1 MPRSVKTA
9 PAVLTDRVLTKN
21 QCFGISDVVYSVP
34 VIEEFGYTGGPVEG
48 KGAIP
53 ARVLGTWGD
62 YYRIVCDEGEGIAR
76 KKASAFHGRPDAVI
90 PTTGDFVAL
99 KWNPHGESRIL
110 ATLPRHSKFERTDPS
125 SSGRKAQVIAVNF
138 DTLFFL
144 TSVNQNFNVRR
155 MERFLSLG
163 RASGA
168 PVVVL
173 LTKSDLVGKR
183 ELAEYL
189 AEARAHA
196 GGAEVLAI
204 SSLDGSGLDALAPYV
219 QPRQTLAFIGSSG
232 VGKSSLVNA
241 LAGDEL
247 MPTLEIREWD
257 AKGRHTTTER
267 ELVKLPNGTLVIDT
281 PGMREIGMFE
291 ADEGIADAFSDVE
304 EIVRQCRFSDCRH
317 DTEPGCAVKAALAAG
332 TLPEDRWLAYRRLKA
347 ESAREE
353 LQRAQ
358 STHRYRK

>member
-1 MPRSVKTA
+1 M
-9 PAVLTDRVLTKN
+9 
-21 QCFGISDVVYSVP
+21 
-34 VIEEFGYTGGPVEG
+34 IEDYGYTGGAVEG
-48 KGAIP
+48 KGAVP

-62 YYRIVCDEGEGIAR
+62 YYRVVCDAGEGVAR
-76 KKASAFHGRPDAVI
+76 KKASAFHANPNAVI

-99 KWNPHGESRIL
+99 KWNPSGESRIL

-125 SSGRKAQVIAVNF
+125 SSGRRAQVIAVNF

-144 TSVNQNFNVRR
+144 TSVNQNFSVRR
-155 MERFLSLG
+155 LERFLSLG
-163 RASGA
+163 CTSGA

-173 LTKSDLVGKR
+173 LTKSDLVGAR
-183 ELAEYL
+183 ELETYL
-189 AEARAHA
+189 AAARAHA
-196 GGAEVLAI
+196 GGAEVIAI
-204 SSLDGSGLDALAPYV
+204 SSLNGTGLDALRPYA
-219 QPRQTLAFIGSSG
+219 QPRRTLAFIGSSG

-241 LAGDEL
+241 LAGDTL

-267 ELVKLPNGTLVIDT
+267 ELVMLPSGTMVIDT

-291 ADEGIADAFSDVE
+291 ANEGIADAFADVE
-304 EIVRQCRFSDCRH
+304 ALTRQCRFSDCRH
-317 DTEPGCAVKAALAAG
+317 DTEPGCAVKAARAAG
-332 TLPEDRWLAYRRLKA
+332 TLPEDRWLAYQRLKA

-353 LQRAQ
+353 LQRAA

>member
-1 MPRSVKTA
+1 M
-9 PAVLTDRVLTKN
+9 
-21 QCFGISDVVYSVP
+21 
-34 VIEEFGYTGGPVEG
+34 IEDYGYAGGSVEG
-48 KGAIP
+48 KGAVP

-62 YYRIVCDEGEGIAR
+62 YYRVVCDDGEGIAR
-76 KKASAFHGRPDAVI
+76 KKASAFHGRPDALI

-110 ATLPRHSKFERTDPS
+110 ATLPRHSRFERGDPS
-125 SSGRKAQVIAVNF
+125 SEGRRAQTIAVNF

-144 TSVNQNFNVRR
+144 TSVNRNFNVRR

-163 RASGA
+163 RTSGA

-173 LTKSDLVGKR
+173 LTKSDLVSKR
-183 ELAEYL
+183 ELEAYL

-196 GGAEVLAI
+196 GGVEVLAI
-204 SSLDGSGLDALAPYV
+204 SSLAGTGLDALSPFV
-219 QPRQTLAFIGSSG
+219 RPRRTLAFIGSSG

-267 ELVKLPNGTLVIDT
+267 ELVMLPSGAMVIDT

-291 ADEGIADAFSDVE
+291 ADEGIADAFADVE
-304 EIVRQCRFSDCRH
+304 ALFPRCRFSDCRH

-332 TLPEDRWLAYRRLKA
+332 ELAADRWEAYLRLKA
-347 ESAREE
+347 ESARIEIA
-353 LQRAQ
+353 RAQ